1 MQAIEKTPPSVSAS
15 KIVPTASA
23 EATAEVN
30 TSAEA
35 ASATEAANLEATLS
49 RIDKLILG
57 MPIGEASVAAE
68 EVMALVPDK
77 GKGIAEAASEEK
89 GFDLQNLVGQELS
102 GAEKKE
108 IQEYG
113 ISCGY

>member
-57 MPIGEASVAAE
+57 MPIGEASAAAE
-68 EVMALVPDK
+68 EGHGPSARQRERNCRSCFK
-77 GKGIAEAASEEK
+77 RKRFRSS
-89 GFDLQNLVGQELS
+89 ELS
-102 GAEKKE
+102 RTRT
-108 IQEYG
+108 I
-113 ISCGY
+113 